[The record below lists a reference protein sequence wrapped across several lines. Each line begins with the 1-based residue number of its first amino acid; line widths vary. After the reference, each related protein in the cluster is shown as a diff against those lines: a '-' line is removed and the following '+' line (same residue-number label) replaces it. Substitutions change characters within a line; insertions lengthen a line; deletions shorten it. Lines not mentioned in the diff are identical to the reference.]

1 MPLVEKSV
9 RFLSRALAIVAGTCL
24 ILMMVHV
31 VADVAAKYLFNNP
44 IEGTL
49 EIVAAYYMVA
59 VVFLPLSIA
68 ELRREHIYVDMFVRH
83 LPLKWRIAVYVFTS
97 LLTAGFYGLL
107 AYETG
112 AEAVHAYMIN
122 EVMMGTSFVVV
133 WPGRWFLPI
142 GFGAIALAI
151 VFHVVQAILN
161 PALFAQAVAAG
172 EAPIVD

>member
-1 MPLVEKSV
+1 MTPLERSI
-9 RFLSRALAIVAGTCL
+9 RFLSRALAIVAGVCL
-24 ILMMVHV
+24 VLMMVHV
-31 VADVAAKYLFNNP
+31 VADVAAKYLFNSP

-83 LPLKWRIAVYVFTS
+83 LPAGRRAAVYLCTS

-107 AYETG
+107 AFETG
-112 AEAVHAYMIN
+112 QEALHSYRIN
-122 EVMMGTSFVVV
+122 EMMMGTSFVVV

-142 GFGAIALAI
+142 GFGAMALA
-151 VFHVVQAILN
+151 VLFHAM
-161 PALFAQAVAAG
+161 QAVLRPAEFARAMAA
-172 EAPIVD
+172 EDLPSVD

>member
-1 MPLVEKSV
+1 MLLIEKSV
-9 RFLSRALAIVAGTCL
+9 LFLSRALAIVAGVCL

-31 VADVAAKYLFNNP
+31 VSDVVAKYLFNDP

-59 VVFLPLSIA
+59 VVFLPFSIA

-83 LPLKWRIAVYVFTS
+83 LALKLRIAVYVFTS

-112 AEAVHAYMIN
+112 GEAVHAYKIN

-142 GFGAIALAI
+142 SFGAVALAI
-151 VFHVVQAILN
+151 VFHIAQALLR
-161 PALFAQAVAAG
+161 PGEFARAVAAQD
-172 EAPIVD
+172 APIVD